1 MQGGGCSFIECGIIC
16 GGCVCV
22 CLGGEGGGGDRRLL
36 VYNGREWSVL
46 IVPYMVESEKIRTV
60 LAVKQ

>member
-1 MQGGGCSFIECGIIC
+1 MFGWG
-16 GGCVCV
+16 
-22 CLGGEGGGGDRRLL
+22 GGGGDRRLL